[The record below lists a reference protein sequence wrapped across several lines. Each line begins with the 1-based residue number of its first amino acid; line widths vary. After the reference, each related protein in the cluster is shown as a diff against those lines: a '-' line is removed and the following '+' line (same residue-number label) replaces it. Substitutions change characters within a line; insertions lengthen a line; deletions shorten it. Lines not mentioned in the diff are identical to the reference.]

1 MFASQILLPG
11 SRFAIL
17 SRTGS
22 IRRLAGFRISSVE
35 PWCILA
41 RSGLPLATVEAVQA
55 EQIVD
60 RDPEL
65 FGEVDRTGRSDP
77 VGTVFIFSNL
87 LVADANQRA
96 ELDLRHPPR
105 RPVMA

>member
-11 SRFAIL
+11 PRFAIL
-17 SRTGS
+17 SKTDS
-22 IRRLAGFRISSVE
+22 IWRLAGFRISSVE

-41 RSGLPLATVEAVQA
+41 RSGLPLASVEAVQA

-65 FGEVDRTGRSDP
+65 
-77 VGTVFIFSNL
+77 
-87 LVADANQRA
+87 
-96 ELDLRHPPR
+96 
-105 RPVMA
+105 